1 MSTAEHDMTTSSG
14 TRRGNFDQ
22 QQLDDDEMADRQCV
36 LYYNPGVVVI
46 GIVGIGTVVIGTVVI
61 GTVDDPSS
69 VCSLLE
75 PRCSSYLYCSYW
87 CSSYWYSSCWYTSY
101 WYSSYWYSRG
111 STASVFSTT
120 TLVWYLLVQWLLV

>member
-46 GIVGIGTVVIGTVVI
+46 GIVGIGTVVFGTVVVGTLVI
-61 GTVDDPSS
+61 GTVEDPPP
-69 VCSLLE
+69 VCSLLQ
-75 PRCSSYLYCSYW
+75 PWCGTYWYSGYW
-87 CSSYWYSSCWYTSY
+87 CSSC
-101 WYSSYWYSRG
+101 WYSRRPIV
-111 STASVFSTT
+111 SVFSTVT
-120 TLVWYLLVQWLLV
+120 HV